1 MKDDRNLLDVAK
13 LTDTEVKSLFDMPA
27 DKIGL
32 FITMFC
38 GTAFLNFL
46 SIVEVITM
54 PLVTDKDQ
62 EWTEMMTYDFHFAYL
77 LFFCVGCSSATAFFV
92 YKRFLLTEAG

>member
-1 MKDDRNLLDVAK
+1 MMRDNRNLLDVAK
-13 LTDTEVKSLFDMPA
+13 LTDLEMKTLFEMPA
-27 DKIGL
+27 DKCGL

-54 PLVTDKDQ
+54 PLVTDKEQ
-62 EWTEMMTYDFHFAYL
+62 EWT
-77 LFFCVGCSSATAFFV
+77 
-92 YKRFLLTEAG
+92 